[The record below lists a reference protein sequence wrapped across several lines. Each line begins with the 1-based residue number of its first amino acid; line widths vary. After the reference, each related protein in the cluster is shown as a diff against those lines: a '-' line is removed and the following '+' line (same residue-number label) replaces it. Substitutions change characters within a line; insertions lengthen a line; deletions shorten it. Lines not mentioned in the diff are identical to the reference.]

1 MGVLSDHKNGL
12 VQVIADN
19 FDANISSQNGLKQ
32 THSLAMLLSQT
43 KHIQNGLTENLIT
56 RLKKDDMK
64 DVTIEDVPTFFY
76 KGPKKPVMPDVE
88 AVSNV
93 LPLRV
98 LTHKVLLSRYSDD
111 RDFQFLKDIVT
122 VKDTPEY
129 SGYNTKLTREGGQSK
144 KRLHNCNVHS
154 HHRS

>member
-1 MGVLSDHKNGL
+1 
-12 VQVIADN
+12 
-19 FDANISSQNGLKQ
+19 
-32 THSLAMLLSQT
+32 MLLSQT

-93 LPLRV
+93 LP
-98 LTHKVLLSRYSDD
+98 
-111 RDFQFLKDIVT
+111 
-122 VKDTPEY
+122 
-129 SGYNTKLTREGGQSK
+129 NT
-144 KRLHNCNVHS
+144 
-154 HHRS
+154 